1 MSAELRVEQRA
12 RLDGGSLPPARTRRS
27 TARAALIGVVA
38 LVPVLGAFSWF
49 MRPKSA
55 DHGKPSAGAPV
66 RVGVVGRRDMA
77 VIERSVGSVVA
88 ETFVQ
93 VFPLVTGEITR
104 QVFREGQFVK
114 KGDLLFEIDP
124 DPYQAAA
131 DQARGTYEKDLA
143 SLKNAQ
149 HDQQRYETLYKQDS
163 TSQQQRDTA
172 VANTNILAATVASDK
187 GALEAALLNLKY
199 TKIRSPIDGKTGP
212 VLIQPGNIVQSGGV
226 VQSASVVNTSATAP
240 LVTIAQVRPIK
251 VSFPLPQND
260 LPRIQA
266 RQRTGKL
273 LVRLEVQGAGGGSYT
288 APVDFVGN
296 SVNAQSGT
304 IELRASF
311 KNDDLALVPGQLV
324 QVVVVLGEL
333 ADALVLPRNAVNDS
347 PTGPYVYVVEKNQ
360 AIVRQVTVLFDDGAD
375 TAVTGD
381 LRPGD
386 VVITE
391 GQLRVDA
398 GGKVHVLGRS
408 VPPPEL
414 ASDRIH
420 PAR

>member
-1 MSAELRVEQRA
+1 VIGAI
-12 RLDGGSLPPARTRRS
+12 
-27 TARAALIGVVA
+27 ALA
-38 LVPVLGAFSWF
+38 LVLGAFSWF
-49 MRPKSA
+49 VRPKSA
-55 DHGKPSAGAPV
+55 DHAKPSAGAPV
-66 RVGVVGRRDMA
+66 RVGMVGRRDMA

-88 ETFVQ
+88 ETFIQ
-93 VFPLVTGEITR
+93 VFPQVTGQIRR
-104 QVFREGQFVK
+104 QGFQEGQFVK

-131 DQARGTYEKDLA
+131 DQARGIYEKDLA
-143 SLKNAQ
+143 LLKNARR
-149 HDQQRYETLYKQDS
+149 DQQRYETLFEQDS
-163 TSQQQRDTA
+163 TSQQQRDSA
-172 VANTNILAATVASDK
+172 VANTNVLAATVASDR
-187 GALEAALLNLKY
+187 GALAAALLNLKY

-212 VLIQPGNIVQSGGV
+212 VLIQPGNVVQSGGV
-226 VQSASVVNTSATAP
+226 VQSASMNTSTTAA

-251 VSFPLPQND
+251 VSFPLPQTD

-273 LVRLEVQGAGGGSYT
+273 LARLEVQGAGGRSYT

-296 SVNAQSGT
+296 SVNALSGT
-304 IELRASF
+304 IELRATF
-311 KNDDLALVPGQLV
+311 ENNDLALVPGELV
-324 QVVVVLGEL
+324 QVVVVLGEVP
-333 ADALVLPRNAVNDS
+333 DALVLPRNAVNDS
-347 PTGPYVYVVEKNQ
+347 PTGPYVYVVEKNK
-360 AIVRQVTVLFDDGAD
+360 AVVRQVAVLFDDGAD
-375 TAVTGD
+375 AAVTGD

-398 GGKVHVLGRS
+398 GGKVHILGRS
-408 VPPPEL
+408 VPPPAL